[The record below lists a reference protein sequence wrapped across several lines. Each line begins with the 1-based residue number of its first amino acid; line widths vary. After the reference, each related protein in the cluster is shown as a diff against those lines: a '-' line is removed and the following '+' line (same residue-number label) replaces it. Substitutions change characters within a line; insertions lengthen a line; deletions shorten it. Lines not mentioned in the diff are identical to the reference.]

1 MEMNNGVRYVVN
13 ILISMISRG
22 HIVGVSFKDKMETV
36 FRLGLTVVVCCRQH
50 RSLYFLL
57 LNSRQKASIS
67 LYNAFIIGLAQACA
81 VCRDHRIG

>member
-36 FRLGLTVVVCCRQH
+36 FRLGLTVG
-50 RSLYFLL
+50 SAADSTAAYIF
-57 LNSRQKASIS
+57 
-67 LYNAFIIGLAQACA
+67 YY
-81 VCRDHRIG
+81 